1 VPIARD
7 DLRDLNPQLQQ
18 PQPGAAP
25 SVPWADV
32 RTCRLSLGDCSW
44 LGESVEHCRWSVV
57 GGRWRGGPW
66 DHDLL
71 AVAAGR
77 WSAPFGAAGASDL
90 SFGTGGVFV
99 HQDPDGWDFELYD
112 VTRAGQS
119 RAVTAGTVGC
129 DEGGGG
135 FTCG

>member
-1 VPIARD
+1 MPPIARR
-7 DLRDLNPQLQQ
+7 LLVAGRK
-18 PQPGAAP
+18 
-25 SVPWADV
+25 
-32 RTCRLSLGDCSW
+32 CRAL
-44 LGESVEHCRWSVV
+44 SVV

-77 WSAPFGAAGASDL
+77 WSAPFGAAGVSDL